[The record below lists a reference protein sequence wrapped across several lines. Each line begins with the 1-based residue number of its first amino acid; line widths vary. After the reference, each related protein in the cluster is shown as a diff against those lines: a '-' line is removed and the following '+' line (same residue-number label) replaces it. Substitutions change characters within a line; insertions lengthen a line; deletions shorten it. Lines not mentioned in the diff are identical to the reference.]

1 MKKRRILVLC
11 VLSAILTGAVQLTA
25 SASTETKITSVSLQI
40 DSDITAGDSDSDVEV
55 TSSSSRYD
63 VDDVEVTNEP
73 DDEWEE
79 DDKPRLKITLTAED
93 GYYFASGSVTKSD
106 VSLSGDDG
114 TVTSVSRSDSDTLL
128 VYVTLDA
135 LEDDGD
141 YELEVYGLEWD
152 ESDAT
157 AYWDDSED
165 ANYYEVRLYRGSS
178 TVTSVLTTYG
188 TSYDFSSYF
197 TQSGT
202 YSFRVRAVY
211 NSSNKGSWEESDDWY
226 VTSSEASEIYA
237 GSSSYGAGPGTSDS
251 SGGAWLKDDVGWW
264 YCNADKS
271 YTVNNWQFINGFWY
285 YFDERG
291 YMKTGW
297 ILWNG
302 SWYYCTESGEML
314 TNTVTPDGYYVGSDG
329 AWIS

>member
-114 TVTSVSRSDSDTLL
+114 TVTSVSRSDSDTLF
-128 VYVTLDA
+128 
-135 LEDDGD
+135 
-141 YELEVYGLEWD
+141 GLC
-152 ESDAT
+152 
-157 AYWDDSED
+157 
-165 ANYYEVRLYRGSS
+165 
-178 TVTSVLTTYG
+178 
-188 TSYDFSSYF
+188 
-197 TQSGT
+197 
-202 YSFRVRAVY
+202 
-211 NSSNKGSWEESDDWY
+211 
-226 VTSSEASEIYA
+226 YA
-237 GSSSYGAGPGTSDS
+237 RR
-251 SGGAWLKDDVGWW
+251 SGG
-264 YCNADKS
+264 
-271 YTVNNWQFINGFWY
+271 
-285 YFDERG
+285 
-291 YMKTGW
+291 
-297 ILWNG
+297 
-302 SWYYCTESGEML
+302 
-314 TNTVTPDGYYVGSDG
+314 
-329 AWIS
+329 